1 MRLSFFCAF
10 HFKICS
16 CSFACICFLWVC
28 VFCHT
33 MPCDWVERHH
43 FGNSRTRLC
52 KHLEKNFPPGTQV
65 SPLLFT
71 LLLLLLLLCTICMLL
86 LWCFC
91 FDCAQAQDQAHFSWV
106 NCWLHS
112 FFSLSHYIICIRYR
126 IWGKISGTCAFA
138 YVCLCLCLW
147 QTIEYDNMF
156 KQLLFT
162 RNSLL
167 AVHTLF
173 FFYFVARQ
181 TCFIS
186 NQKKQ

>member
-1 MRLSFFCAF
+1 MQYIIINIRAYTHRYIDIRSQGQGYAYILFLSSFIHLFVRIYAFIFFCAF

-91 FDCAQAQDQAHFSWV
+91 FDCAQAQDQAHFS
-106 NCWLHS
+106 
-112 FFSLSHYIICIRYR
+112 
-126 IWGKISGTCAFA
+126 
-138 YVCLCLCLW
+138 
-147 QTIEYDNMF
+147 
-156 KQLLFT
+156 
-162 RNSLL
+162 
-167 AVHTLF
+167 
-173 FFYFVARQ
+173 
-181 TCFIS
+181 
-186 NQKKQ
+186 